1 MKKAI
6 HQQDVSIKAPSRQMW
21 RRSLLI
27 LAAVC
32 LCFGAVGGKL
42 AVIQIGE
49 YAVWQERAMEQQ
61 MSNSIISPKRGLI
74 YDTNMEVLAQTKE
87 VATIIMAPS
96 ETPDEATRALIADEL
111 SVLLEINRD
120 ALYKKTGKKTS
131 LYEVIKAKID
141 HSLCDTFIDWV
152 QEHQFTGIFRVIQD
166 YKREYPLG
174 SVLSCVLG
182 FTGTDNYGLEG
193 LEAKYDSQLAGKA
206 GRVVTAKNG
215 WGDAMPNELRYESTI
230 EAKAGNSLVLTID
243 ETIQRITEKYLEIAV
258 RETGATN
265 RGAAI
270 VMDVQT
276 GAILAMATKGD
287 YDLNN
292 PRVIA
297 NPDTAAQIALL
308 SGDEQNAAVLEALQ
322 KQWKNKPISE
332 FYEPGSVFKVFTAST
347 GVQEG
352 LVTENTHFFCRGTYT
367 MPGVKP
373 MKCHVYPRSHGD
385 QTFAE
390 AIAHSCNPAFMT
402 LGGMIG
408 GHLFCQYHAAF
419 GFTELTGIDML
430 GEARVTPTLYH
441 VEESIR
447 PVDVAT
453 SAIGQTFKVTPIQM
467 ITGLACVANGGRL
480 MQPYVVR
487 QILDENGNVVEEIQ
501 PTVRRTVISEDTAK
515 RMAAM
520 MEGVVEIGAKN
531 AYVPGYHVAGKTGT
545 SVKTDQ
551 AAGEGARKNV
561 VASFGGFAP
570 SYEPR
575 LAVLVLI
582 DEPQTAI
589 RYGGQL
595 SAPVAQ
601 KILSEALPYLGVEPQ
616 YTEEE
621 ITSMNRAAPDV
632 TGSSVA
638 AAQNQLQSVQ
648 LQAKLVGSGGE
659 VLRQVPEA
667 GAPMPKN
674 GTVVLYTEG
683 TDGSET
689 TAVPNFVG
697 MTLAE
702 ANSAAVGAGLNLI
715 IAGLDDRDGQAV
727 VRAQS
732 VEAETNAPPGTV
744 VRIDVLYQDTVE

>member
-1 MKKAI
+1 MKKPFR
-6 HQQDVSIKAPSRQMW
+6 QQDVSIKAPSRQMW
-21 RRSLLI
+21 RRSLLTLVI
-27 LAAVC
+27 VC
-32 LCFGAVGGKL
+32 FCFGAVGGKL

-61 MSNSIISPKRGLI
+61 MSDSIISPKRGWI
-74 YDTNMEVLAQTKE
+74 YDTNMEVLAQTTE

-96 ETPDEATRALIADEL
+96 EIPDEATRTLIADEL

-120 ALYKKTGKKTS
+120 TLYKKTGKKTS
-131 LYEVIKAKID
+131 LYEVVKSKID

-230 EAKAGNSLVLTID
+230 EAEAGNSLVLTID
-243 ETIQRITEKYLEIAV
+243 TTIQRITEKYLEIAV

-287 YDLNN
+287 YDLNQ
-292 PRVIA
+292 PRELTD
-297 NPDTAAQIALL
+297 PDAAAQIALL
-308 SGDEQNAAVLEALQ
+308 SGDEQSAALLEALQ

-332 FYEPGSVFKVFTAST
+332 FYEPGSVFKVFTASA

-352 LVTENTHFFCRGTYT
+352 LVNENTHFFCSGTYT

-441 VEESIR
+441 VEETIR

-480 MQPYVVR
+480 MKPYVVR
-487 QILDENGNVVEEIQ
+487 QILDENGNVVEEIE
-501 PTVRRTVISEDTAK
+501 PTVRRTVVSEDTAR

-551 AAGEGARKNV
+551 AAADGVRKNV

-570 SYEPR
+570 SYDPR
-575 LAVLVLI
+575 IAVLVLI

-616 YTEEE
+616 YTDEE
-621 ITSMNRAAPDV
+621 IANMNRVAPEV
-632 TGSSVA
+632 TGIAVSEA
-638 AAQNQLQSVQ
+638 ENRLASVQ
-648 LQAKLVGSGGE
+648 LQAKLVGNGGE
-659 VLRQVPEA
+659 VLRQIPAA
-667 GAPMPKN
+667 GESIPQN
-674 GTVVLYTEG
+674 GMVVLYTEE
-683 TDGSET
+683 TDENASVP
-689 TAVPNFVG
+689 VPNFVG
-697 MTLAE
+697 MTLSE
-702 ANSAAVGAGLNLI
+702 ANNGAVGAGLNLS

-732 VEAETNAPPGTV
+732 EEAETAVPPGTV
-744 VRIDVLYQDTVE
+744 VRVEVLYQDTVE

>member
-1 MKKAI
+1 MKKPFR
-6 HQQDVSIKAPSRQMW
+6 QQDVSIKAPSRQMW
-21 RRSLLI
+21 RRSLLTLVI
-27 LAAVC
+27 VC
-32 LCFGAVGGKL
+32 FCFGAVGGKL

-61 MSNSIISPKRGLI
+61 MSDSIISPKRGWI
-74 YDTNMEVLAQTKE
+74 YDTNMEVLAQTTE

-96 ETPDEATRALIADEL
+96 EIPDEATRTLIADEL

-120 ALYKKTGKKTS
+120 TLYKKTGKKTS
-131 LYEVIKAKID
+131 LYEVVKSKID

-230 EAKAGNSLVLTID
+230 EAEAGNSLVLTID
-243 ETIQRITEKYLEIAV
+243 TTIQRITEKYLEIAV

-287 YDLNN
+287 YDLNQ
-292 PRVIA
+292 PRELTD
-297 NPDTAAQIALL
+297 PDAAAQIALL
-308 SGDEQNAAVLEALQ
+308 SGDEQSAALLEALQ

-332 FYEPGSVFKVFTAST
+332 FYEPGSVFKVFTASA

-352 LVTENTHFFCRGTYT
+352 LVNENTHFFCSGTYT

-441 VEESIR
+441 VEETIR

-480 MQPYVVR
+480 MKPYVVR
-487 QILDENGNVVEEIQ
+487 QILDENGNVVEEIE
-501 PTVRRTVISEDTAK
+501 PTVRRTVVSEDTAR

-551 AAGEGARKNV
+551 AAADGVRKNV

-570 SYEPR
+570 SYDPR
-575 LAVLVLI
+575 IAVLVLI

-616 YTEEE
+616 YTDEE
-621 ITSMNRAAPDV
+621 IANMNRVAPEV
-632 TGSSVA
+632 TGIAVSEA
-638 AAQNQLQSVQ
+638 ENRLASVQ
-648 LQAKLVGSGGE
+648 LQAKLVGNGGE
-659 VLRQVPEA
+659 VLRQIPAA
-667 GAPMPKN
+667 GESIPQN
-674 GTVVLYTEG
+674 GMVVLYTEE
-683 TDGSET
+683 TDENASVP
-689 TAVPNFVG
+689 VPNFVG
-697 MTLAE
+697 MTLSE
-702 ANSAAVGAGLNLI
+702 ANNAAVGAGLNLS

-732 VEAETNAPPGTV
+732 EEAETAVPPGTV
-744 VRIDVLYQDTVE
+744 VRVEVLYQDTVE

>member
-1 MKKAI
+1 MKKPFR
-6 HQQDVSIKAPSRQMW
+6 QQDVSIKAPSRQMW
-21 RRSLLI
+21 RRSLLTLVI
-27 LAAVC
+27 VC
-32 LCFGAVGGKL
+32 FCFGAVGGKL

-61 MSNSIISPKRGLI
+61 MSDSIISPKRGWI
-74 YDTNMEVLAQTKE
+74 YDTNMEVLAQTTE

-96 ETPDEATRALIADEL
+96 EIPDEATRTLIADEL
-111 SVLLEINRD
+111 SVLLENNRD
-120 ALYKKTGKKTS
+120 TLYKKTGKKTS
-131 LYEVIKAKID
+131 LYEVVKSKID

-230 EAKAGNSLVLTID
+230 EAEAGNSLVLTID
-243 ETIQRITEKYLEIAV
+243 TTIQRITEKYLEIAV

-287 YDLNN
+287 YDLNQ
-292 PRVIA
+292 PRELTD
-297 NPDTAAQIALL
+297 PDAAAQIALL
-308 SGDEQNAAVLEALQ
+308 SGDEQSAALLEALQ

-332 FYEPGSVFKVFTAST
+332 FYEPGSVFKVFTASA

-352 LVTENTHFFCRGTYT
+352 LVNENTHFFCSGTYT

-441 VEESIR
+441 VEETIR

-480 MQPYVVR
+480 MKPYVVR
-487 QILDENGNVVEEIQ
+487 QILDENGNVVEEIE
-501 PTVRRTVISEDTAK
+501 PTVRRTVVSEDTAR

-551 AAGEGARKNV
+551 AAADGVRKNV

-570 SYEPR
+570 SYDPR
-575 LAVLVLI
+575 IAVLVLI

-616 YTEEE
+616 YTDEE
-621 ITSMNRAAPDV
+621 IANMNRVAPEV
-632 TGSSVA
+632 TGIAVSEA
-638 AAQNQLQSVQ
+638 ENRLASVQ
-648 LQAKLVGSGGE
+648 LQAKLVGNGGE
-659 VLRQVPEA
+659 VLRQIPAA
-667 GAPMPKN
+667 GESIPQN
-674 GTVVLYTEG
+674 GMVVLYTEE
-683 TDGSET
+683 TDENASVP
-689 TAVPNFVG
+689 VPNFVG
-697 MTLAE
+697 MTLSE
-702 ANSAAVGAGLNLI
+702 ANNAAVGAGLNLS

-732 VEAETNAPPGTV
+732 EEAETAVPPGTV
-744 VRIDVLYQDTVE
+744 VRVEVLYQDTVE

>member
-1 MKKAI
+1 MKKPFR
-6 HQQDVSIKAPSRQMW
+6 QQDVSIKAPSRQMW
-21 RRSLLI
+21 RRSLLTLVI
-27 LAAVC
+27 VC
-32 LCFGAVGGKL
+32 FCFGAVGGKL

-61 MSNSIISPKRGLI
+61 MSDSIISPKRGWI
-74 YDTNMEVLAQTKE
+74 YDTNMEVLAQTTE

-96 ETPDEATRALIADEL
+96 EIPDEATRTLIADEL

-120 ALYKKTGKKTS
+120 TLYKKTGKKTS
-131 LYEVIKAKID
+131 LYEVVKSKID

-182 FTGTDNYGLEG
+182 FTSTDNYGLEG

-230 EAKAGNSLVLTID
+230 EAEAGNSLVLTID
-243 ETIQRITEKYLEIAV
+243 TTIQRITEKYLEIAV

-287 YDLNN
+287 YDLNQ
-292 PRVIA
+292 PRELTD
-297 NPDTAAQIALL
+297 PDAAAQIALL
-308 SGDEQNAAVLEALQ
+308 SGDEQSAALLEALQ

-332 FYEPGSVFKVFTAST
+332 FYEPGSVFKVFTASA

-352 LVTENTHFFCRGTYT
+352 LVNENTHFFCSGTYT

-441 VEESIR
+441 VEETIR

-480 MQPYVVR
+480 MKPYVVR
-487 QILDENGNVVEEIQ
+487 QILDENGNVVEEIE
-501 PTVRRTVISEDTAK
+501 PTVRRTVVSEDTAR

-551 AAGEGARKNV
+551 AAADGVRKNV

-570 SYEPR
+570 SYDPR
-575 LAVLVLI
+575 IAVLVLI

-616 YTEEE
+616 YTDEE
-621 ITSMNRAAPDV
+621 IANMNRVAPEV
-632 TGSSVA
+632 TGIAVSEA
-638 AAQNQLQSVQ
+638 ENRLASVQ
-648 LQAKLVGSGGE
+648 LQAKLVGNGGE
-659 VLRQVPEA
+659 VLRQIPAA
-667 GAPMPKN
+667 GESIPQN
-674 GTVVLYTEG
+674 GMVVLYTEE
-683 TDGSET
+683 TDENASVP
-689 TAVPNFVG
+689 VPNFVG
-697 MTLAE
+697 MTLSE
-702 ANSAAVGAGLNLI
+702 ANNAAVGAGLNLS

-732 VEAETNAPPGTV
+732 EEAETAVPPGTV
-744 VRIDVLYQDTVE
+744 VRVEVLYQDTVE

>member
-1 MKKAI
+1 MKKPFR
-6 HQQDVSIKAPSRQMW
+6 QQDVSIKAPSRQMW
-21 RRSLLI
+21 RRSLLTLVI
-27 LAAVC
+27 VC
-32 LCFGAVGGKL
+32 FCFGAVGGKL

-61 MSNSIISPKRGLI
+61 MSDSIISPKRGWI
-74 YDTNMEVLAQTKE
+74 YDTNMEVLAQTTE

-96 ETPDEATRALIADEL
+96 EIPDEATRTLIADEL

-120 ALYKKTGKKTS
+120 TLYKKTGKKTS
-131 LYEVIKAKID
+131 LYEVVKSKID

-230 EAKAGNSLVLTID
+230 EAEAGNSLVLTID
-243 ETIQRITEKYLEIAV
+243 TTIQRITEKYLEIAV

-287 YDLNN
+287 YDLNQ
-292 PRVIA
+292 PRELTD
-297 NPDTAAQIALL
+297 PDAAAQIALL
-308 SGDEQNAAVLEALQ
+308 SGDEQSAALLEALQ

-332 FYEPGSVFKVFTAST
+332 FYEPGSVFKVFTASA

-352 LVTENTHFFCRGTYT
+352 LVNENTHFFCSGTYT

-441 VEESIR
+441 VEETIR

-480 MQPYVVR
+480 MKPYVVR
-487 QILDENGNVVEEIQ
+487 QILDENGNVVEEIE
-501 PTVRRTVISEDTAK
+501 PTVRRTVVSEDTAR

-520 MEGVVEIGAKN
+520 MERVVEIGAKN

-551 AAGEGARKNV
+551 AAADGVRKNV

-570 SYEPR
+570 SYDPR
-575 LAVLVLI
+575 IAVLVLI

-616 YTEEE
+616 YTDEE
-621 ITSMNRAAPDV
+621 IANMNRVAPEV
-632 TGSSVA
+632 TGIAVSEA
-638 AAQNQLQSVQ
+638 ENRLASVQ
-648 LQAKLVGSGGE
+648 LQAKLVGNGGE
-659 VLRQVPEA
+659 VLRQIPAA
-667 GAPMPKN
+667 GESIPQH
-674 GTVVLYTEG
+674 GTVVLYTEE
-683 TDGSET
+683 TDENASVP
-689 TAVPNFVG
+689 VPNFVG
-697 MTLAE
+697 MTLSE
-702 ANSAAVGAGLNLI
+702 ANNAAVGAGLNLS

-732 VEAETNAPPGTV
+732 EEAETAVPPGTV
-744 VRIDVLYQDTVE
+744 VRVEVLYQDTVE